1 MYVKSIKEIIV
12 NKLNKT
18 KGKKLENIP
27 KTKNEKNSKYRKI
40 FMREQSQL

>member
-18 KGKKLENIP
+18 KGKNLKIYQKLRMKKIVNI
-27 KTKNEKNSKYRKI
+27 EKY
-40 FMREQSQL
+40 L